1 MTMHVDGN
9 AVAGALGFDVSVLK
23 LTCASCGQ
31 LGPFA
36 EHHVYDAGPGI
47 VVRCSHCGEI
57 TARMV
62 RTDTEIWLDLRG
74 SQSVRVPLPAE
85 A

>member
-1 MTMHVDGN
+1 MHVDGN
-9 AVAGALGFDVSVLK
+9 AVAAALGFDVSVLK
-23 LTCASCGQ
+23 LTCGSCARV
-31 LGPFA
+31 GPFA
-36 EHHVYDAGPGI
+36 EHLVYDSGPGI
-47 VVRCSHCGEI
+47 VVRCAGCGEI